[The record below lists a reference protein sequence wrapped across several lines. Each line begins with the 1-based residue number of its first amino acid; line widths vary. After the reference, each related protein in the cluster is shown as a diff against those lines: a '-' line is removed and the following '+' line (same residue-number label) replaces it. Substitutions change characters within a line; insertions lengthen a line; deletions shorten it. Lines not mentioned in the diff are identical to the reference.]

1 MFDSLRQ
8 RFDQIRTAFETTRE
22 SDPRLVLYLAL
33 AGGLGLVVPIV
44 VGALLGYLLYGLFAG
59 LAIGPLA
66 ALSILGRRSQ
76 SAQIDA
82 IEGKPGAAY
91 AVLQSMRGT
100 WRLTPAVSVTRKQDL
115 VHLVIGKPG
124 VILVGEGSKAR
135 VESMLQKEKKQLARV
150 AGDVPVHTV
159 NVGTAAGQIALKDLR
174 MHVMKLSNELKKKEV
189 GALDTKLGALSGNQ
203 PPVPKGPIPR
213 GGRMR

>member
-44 VGALLGYLLYGLFAG
+44 VGALLGYLLYGVVAG

-66 ALSILGRRSQ
+66 ALSVLGRRSQ

-135 VESMLQKEKKQLARV
+135 VDSMLQKEKKQLARV